1 MLHFWLHPSKKK
13 KMGHELFSGHGMAQL
28 VCMYQYSSPL
38 TSTWWLTNMTIGEI
52 LGFTNSEHRDKTI
65 LVL

>member
-1 MLHFWLHPSKKK
+1 
-13 KMGHELFSGHGMAQL
+13 MGHELFSGHGMAQL

>member
-1 MLHFWLHPSKKK
+1 MSCSLVMAWHSLH
-13 KMGHELFSGHGMAQL
+13 
-28 VCMYQYSSPL
+28 QYSSPL